1 MTRDQLEHAI
11 RAACDV
17 SNDTELWI
25 FGSQSIL
32 GQFPNAPESLRASI
46 EVDVQPKNRPE
57 AVDDIDGALG
67 ELSMFH
73 RTHGFYVHGICIES
87 AKLPDG
93 WEKRTVSISDP
104 ISTNGKT
111 GLCIEAHDLAASK
124 LAAFR
129 EKDKEFV
136 RLLLIEKMIDG
147 SILEERIGSLSVKAQ
162 TQEHLLHWI
171 RITAEELETWE
182 QRQNRV

>member
-17 SNDTELWI
+17 SKDTELWV
-25 FGSQSIL
+25 FGSQAIL
-32 GQFPNAPESLRASI
+32 GEFPNAPESLRASI

-57 AVDDIDGALG
+57 TVDDVDGALG

-73 RTHGFYVHGICIES
+73 QTHGFYVHGILIES

-93 WEKRTVSISDP
+93 WEQRTISVSDP
-104 ISTNGKT
+104 IVTHGKT

-124 LAAFR
+124 LAAYR

-136 RLLLIEKMIDG
+136 RLLLIEKMIDVK
-147 SILEERIGSLSVKAQ
+147 ILIERVSLLNLKDQ
-162 TQEHLLHWI
+162 LRERLLQWTK
-171 RITAEELETWE
+171 ITAEELEGS
-182 QRQNRV
+182 